1 MWNKWST
8 WILSRCSVWTVL
20 MIIDNKKYQN
30 IINIMNHSLSL
41 SLYCYNSL
49 AHFIT
54 DTNTHTRTYKHTPVD
69 THKCLLSSGAV
80 DKTERR
86 DHQNACCWTLLR
98 QSLIAQPKSLWVP
111 SCCFLLRLL
120 HSLCLFFPSYKLSYL
135 FLFLFFFFKFWCFD
149 VSLQSAEVCSV
160 NNCGKANTFR
170 LPAFTTG
177 AASGTVRVG
186 V

>member
-1 MWNKWST
+1 
-8 WILSRCSVWTVL
+8 
-20 MIIDNKKYQN
+20 
-30 IINIMNHSLSL
+30 MNHSLSL

-54 DTNTHTRTYKHTPVD
+54 HTNTHTRTYKHTPVD

-98 QSLIAQPKSLWVP
+98 QSLITQPKSLWVP

-120 HSLCLFFPSYKLSYL
+120 HSLCLFFLHYL
-135 FLFLFFFFKFWCFD
+135 FLFLFFLNSD
-149 VSLQSAEVCSV
+149 VLMSLCSLQKSAVSTTVARQTHLGCL
-160 NNCGKANTFR
+160 R
-170 LPAFTTG
+170 LRPVQHQELLELVFN
-177 AASGTVRVG
+177 AS
-186 V
+186 